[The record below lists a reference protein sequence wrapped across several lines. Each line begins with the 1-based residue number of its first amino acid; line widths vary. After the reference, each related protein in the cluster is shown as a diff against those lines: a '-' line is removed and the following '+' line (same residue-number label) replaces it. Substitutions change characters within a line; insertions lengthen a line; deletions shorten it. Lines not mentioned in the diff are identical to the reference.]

1 MKKILI
7 TIVFILV
14 TTTLGGCS
22 MFKSKNELS
31 HEEMIKIVRSEEF
44 KNLLEDYLRKNDDPN
59 AFTEKGIIKSYTIKE
74 DEIKWNP
81 MGAIMVY
88 MYINDDEDLE
98 LDVFLDRK
106 NGKLILTS
114 SGYSPELEAYL
125 KKEMSLNE

>member
-31 HEEMIKIVRSEEF
+31 HEEMVKIVRSEEV
-44 KNLLEDYLRKNDDPN
+44 KELIEIRIKKVDSN
-59 AFTEKGIIKSYTIKE
+59 AFTDKGIIKSYTIKE

-88 MYINDDEDLE
+88 MYLNDDENLE
-98 LDVFLDRK
+98 MNISLDK
-106 NGKLILTS
+106 ENGKFIIVS
-114 SGYSPELEAYL
+114 SGYSEELVKILE
-125 KKEMSLNE
+125 KKDK

>member
-31 HEEMIKIVRSEEF
+31 HEEMVKIVRSEEF

-88 MYINDDEDLE
+88 MYLNDDENLE
-98 LDVFLDRK
+98 MNISLDK
-106 NGKLILTS
+106 ENGKFIIVS
-114 SGYSPELEAYL
+114 SGYSEELVKILE
-125 KKEMSLNE
+125 KKDK